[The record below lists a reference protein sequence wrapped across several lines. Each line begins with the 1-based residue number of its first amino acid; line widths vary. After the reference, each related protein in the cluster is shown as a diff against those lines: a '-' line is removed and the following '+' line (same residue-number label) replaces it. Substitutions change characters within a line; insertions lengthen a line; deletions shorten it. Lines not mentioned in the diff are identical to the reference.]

1 MKKIIFAIVLL
12 GLFGCAEK
20 NEYKQ
25 VVLEQMKKD
34 QDIKDYKIDP
44 EVMTN
49 CVVDVTAKKMPG
61 LLPID
66 PERRLA
72 YRNYMKMIQLNKSED
87 PKSLL
92 EELRTEFGSPKEL
105 AEAHSN
111 YAESVME
118 CLSGLVTNEEKPK

>member
-1 MKKIIFAIVLL
+1 MKRIIFAIVL
-12 GLFGCAEK
+12 GSLFGCAEK

-25 VVLEQMKKD
+25 AVLKQMKND
-34 QDIKDYKIDP
+34 RDILDYKIDP

-61 LLPID
+61 LLPFD
-66 PERRLA
+66 PERRIA
-72 YRNYMKMIQLNKSED
+72 YRNYMKMIQLNESGD

-92 EELRTEFGSPKEL
+92 VELRTAFGSPKEL
-105 AEAHSN
+105 ANAHSN

-118 CLSGLVTNEEKPK
+118 CVSGLVTNEEKT